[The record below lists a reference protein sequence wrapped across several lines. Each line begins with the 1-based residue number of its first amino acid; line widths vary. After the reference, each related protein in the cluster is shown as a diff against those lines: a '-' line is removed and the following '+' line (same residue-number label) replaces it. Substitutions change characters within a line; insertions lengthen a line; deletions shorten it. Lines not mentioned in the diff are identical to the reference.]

1 MKGPTF
7 TEDLVTLLLS
17 PEHRNKLV
25 ITDSKL
31 HATPLHWAAK
41 HGNVTITKRLLAMG
55 VSVNTTEKNG
65 GVALGWAAYNGNTE
79 VIKALL
85 DGGADFMMKDRMG
98 QRPLHYAIAKGKKD
112 AVDMLKEARKKQ
124 KEEEQMRERRGE
136 KKVKRNERL
145 RAAQMPTITVVA
157 DSI

>member
-1 MKGPTF
+1 
-7 TEDLVTLLLS
+7 
-17 PEHRNKLV
+17 
-25 ITDSKL
+25 
-31 HATPLHWAAK
+31 
-41 HGNVTITKRLLAMG
+41 MG

-112 AVDMLKEARKKQ
+112 AVDMLKEAREKQ

-136 KKVKRNERL
+136 KKVKRNQRL
-145 RAAQMPTITVVA
+145 RAAQMPAITVVA